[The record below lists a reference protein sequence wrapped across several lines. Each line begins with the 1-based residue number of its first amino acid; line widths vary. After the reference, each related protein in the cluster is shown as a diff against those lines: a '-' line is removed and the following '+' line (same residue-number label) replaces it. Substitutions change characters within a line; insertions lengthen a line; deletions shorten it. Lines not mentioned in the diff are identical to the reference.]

1 MRAFLLAGLLLVFGL
16 APAVAGNPTLTLST
30 NNTPLDRKALEQLSQ
45 ESLRRIGVDLKLVSL
60 PSERS
65 LTAANLGEVDGEGLR
80 VGGLGGPDGPY
91 PNLIQEPERFVRISF
106 VAFSKNATISLD
118 NGWDSLKPYR
128 IAFINGWKMFEAN
141 AQGARV
147 VNKVDKPEQLFRM
160 LDEGRVDLVLY
171 THADGLLLARNLG
184 LTSVAPLSPA
194 LKEVDMYLYLHKK
207 HQALVPKLTQA
218 IRDLKADGSYNRI
231 LSAIY

>member
-91 PNLIQEPERFVRISF
+91 PNLIQVPERFVRISF

-147 VNKVDKPEQLFRM
+147 VNKVDKSEQLFRM

-207 HQALVPKLTQA
+207 HQALVSKLTQA

>member
-91 PNLIQEPERFVRISF
+91 PNLIQVPERFVRISF
-106 VAFSKNATISLD
+106 VAFAKNATISLD

-141 AQGARV
+141 ALGARV

>member
-91 PNLIQEPERFVRISF
+91 PNLIQVPERFVRISF

-231 LSAIY
+231 LSSIY